1 MSDKLKDKFNDESVE
16 LLLSTAK
23 SEYENE
29 HSRTSVIDSK
39 TSIALPIISAYFLAL
54 AQMND
59 FKTIFNVHI
68 DKFIDV
74 IIPAISFL
82 TYVGSLILS
91 FVAVMMMVKVVT
103 TRDYNTIK
111 PIDLYDEDYLKNK
124 KTALEIKL
132 IQLYIE
138 ATQNNKTENDLRI
151 PLYKRVAFNYHIY
164 CVICCICNSQKLF
177 IRRFLNV
184 RRSEKNSCIC

>member
-1 MSDKLKDKFNDESVE
+1 MILVSDELKDKFNDESVE

-54 AQMND
+54 AQIND

-68 DKFIDV
+68 EKFIDV

-82 TYVGSLILS
+82 TYGGSLILS
-91 FVAVMMMVKVVT
+91 FVAVMIMVRVVT

-124 KTALEIKL
+124 KTILEIKL

-151 PLYKRVAFNYHIY
+151 PLYKKGWLLTTISIVLFVVYVIVKNY
-164 CVICCICNSQKLF
+164 L
-177 IRRFLNV
+177 
-184 RRSEKNSCIC
+184 

>member
-1 MSDKLKDKFNDESVE
+1 VILVSENSKEKFNDESVE

-23 SEYENE
+23 NEYENE

-68 DKFIDV
+68 EKFVDI
-74 IIPAISFL
+74 IIPAISLL
-82 TYVGSLILS
+82 TYGGSLILS
-91 FVAVMMMVKVVT
+91 FIAVMMMVKVVT

-138 ATQNNKTENDLRI
+138 ATQNNKLENDSRI
-151 PLYKRVAFNYHIY
+151 PLYKKGWLLTTISIVLFVIYVIIKNY
-164 CVICCICNSQKLF
+164 L
-177 IRRFLNV
+177 
-184 RRSEKNSCIC
+184 

>member
-1 MSDKLKDKFNDESVE
+1 MSEKSKEKFNDESVE

-68 DKFIDV
+68 EKFADI
-74 IIPAISFL
+74 IIPAISLL
-82 TYVGSLILS
+82 TYGGSLILS
-91 FVAVMMMVKVVT
+91 FIAVMMMVKVVT

-138 ATQNNKTENDLRI
+138 ATQNNKLENDSRI
-151 PLYKRVAFNYHIY
+151 PLYKKGWLLTTISIVLFVIYVIIKNY
-164 CVICCICNSQKLF
+164 L
-177 IRRFLNV
+177 
-184 RRSEKNSCIC
+184 